1 MVPLMTESSG
11 TELLEARVVIHHLLA
26 VGEITKAQ
34 IARKL
39 HDGIQEL
46 MVAAVMD
53 LAAAAAHL
61 PSLDLHA
68 QQQLARANTALQSA
82 ISSSRELMEEL
93 RPSLLDNV
101 SLFTALRWKIQRV
114 GEGMNVLYTES
125 YPEVEPFIPA
135 DISVAMFRIA
145 EEALAM
151 TLKRGDVDIADLAV
165 RVDQHGL
172 HMRFMDNGIPT
183 MLDGREQG
191 SAVALAAMRY
201 RLRLLGG
208 SVDIERLADG
218 NTVLTA
224 RVPL

>member
-1 MVPLMTESSG
+1 
-11 TELLEARVVIHHLLA
+11 
-26 VGEITKAQ
+26 
-34 IARKL
+34 
-39 HDGIQEL
+39 
-46 MVAAVMD
+46 
-53 LAAAAAHL
+53 
-61 PSLDLHA
+61 
-68 QQQLARANTALQSA
+68 
-82 ISSSRELMEEL
+82 LMEEL

-165 RVDQHGL
+165 GVDQHGL